1 MNTISYVHLYM
12 WKYSYIITIHD
23 WYTVPYN
30 HKHVHSMS
38 CDWDGVKS
46 GVPHGLTLGL
56 LFFLFYINDLPK
68 TAAKDTKIILH
79 MDDTV

>member
-1 MNTISYVHLYM
+1 
-12 WKYSYIITIHD
+12 
-23 WYTVPYN
+23 
-30 HKHVHSMS
+30 MS

>member
-1 MNTISYVHLYM
+1 
-12 WKYSYIITIHD
+12 
-23 WYTVPYN
+23 
-30 HKHVHSMS
+30 MS

-79 MDDTV
+79 MDNTV